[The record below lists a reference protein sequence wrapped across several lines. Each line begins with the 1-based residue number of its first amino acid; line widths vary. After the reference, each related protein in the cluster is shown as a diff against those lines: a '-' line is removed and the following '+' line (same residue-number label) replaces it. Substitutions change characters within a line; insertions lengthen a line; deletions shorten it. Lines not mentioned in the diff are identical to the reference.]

1 MRKSSVRHAHALSAC
16 NMCMR
21 YARTKCTTL
30 CACLK
35 RLHYVP
41 FTYIMHAR
49 YLHAIMD
56 VRYAHALRACI
67 ARVRHA
73 NAHAHGCIMYVLWH
87 CLCVVDSI
95 RAHGYTHGN
104 TYTHAYTIG
113 MRDARFMHALCAS
126 VARMHYSGAIYAHA
140 TMPMCFGNA
149 ISACLVCVRFAHG
162 RCACLMSRA
171 HLIECT
177 H

>member
-1 MRKSSVRHAHALSAC
+1 MHESSVRCAHALSAC

-95 RAHGYTHGN
+95 RAHGYTHEN
-104 TYTHAYTIG
+104 TSTHAYTIEMSHARCALYACA
-113 MRDARFMHALCAS
+113 MRIC
-126 VARMHYSGAIYAHA
+126 YAHA
-140 TMPMCFGNA
+140 LFGRYIRACHCAYVLWQCNICMP
-149 ISACLVCVRFAHG
+149 CL
-162 RCACLMSRA
+162 CALGTWPMRMSHVPRSFN
-171 HLIECT
+171 
-177 H
+177 

>member
-1 MRKSSVRHAHALSAC
+1 MRESSVRCAHAALSAC
-16 NMCMR
+16 NMCVR

-49 YLHAIMD
+49 YLHAIVD

-104 TYTHAYTIG
+104 TYTHAWDVSCAMRALCMRYAHLLRACIIRALYTC
-113 MRDARFMHALCAS
+113 MPLCLCALAMQYLHALSA
-126 VARMHYSGAIYAHA
+126 YAWHMA
-140 TMPMCFGNA
+140 D
-149 ISACLVCVRFAHG
+149 AHVS
-162 RCACLMSRA
+162 CPA
-171 HLIECT
+171 LI
-177 H
+177 